1 MKKHFGCILLYMFFI
16 HSAFAQERDSV
27 TINFG
32 FNKYDIT
39 SASAAKLDSLVLH
52 LNSLPVAFMEIN
64 GHCDSKGSDG
74 YNDTLS
80 LKRVQSIH
88 DYLKTKNLS
97 SSVSFIDRGFGK
109 RQLLNDEPTEQAQSM
124 NRRVDIII
132 TYKAEVKVIEAA
144 PAKTVTEFLADTSS
158 RAGNTIALPNM
169 QFKPGSPTILPESEP
184 VLKEVLT
191 ALQNNTQLKI
201 SIEGHICCRPETEDD
216 MYLQFR
222 MSLSEQRAKTVY
234 KYLLG
239 NGISAD
245 RLSFKGFGSTQP
257 IFPIPEKSEEQRMAN
272 RRVEIRIIE
281 K

>member
-1 MKKHFGCILLYMFFI
+1 MKKYFSCMFVSLFFI
-16 HSAFAQERDSV
+16 LSSFAQERDSV

-39 SASAAKLDSLVLH
+39 SAGAAKLDSLVLH
-52 LNSLPVAFMEIN
+52 LNSLPVAFIEIN
-64 GHCDSKGSDG
+64 GHCDTKGSDG

-109 RQLLNDEPTEQAQSM
+109 RQLLNDEPSEQAQSM

-132 TYKAEVKVIEAA
+132 TYKPEEKVIEA
-144 PAKTVTEFLADTSS
+144 PPVKTVIEFLADSSS

-169 QFKPGSPTILPESEP
+169 QFKPGSPTLLPSSEP
-184 VLKEVLT
+184 GLKEVLT
-191 ALQNNTQLKI
+191 ALQNNPRLKI
-201 SIEGHICCRPETEDD
+201 RIEGHICCRPETEDD

-234 KYLLG
+234 KYLLA
-239 NGISAD
+239 NGIAAD

-257 IFPIPEKSEEQRMAN
+257 IFPLPERSEEQRIAN